1 MTEIVTAACEMNCLK
16 TSDYVDLFYTTLA
29 EFPGLI
35 LTVFLVELLGRRL
48 TIFSTLLLFGIFTGL
63 LNLCA
68 SRTVLVALFFA
79 ARLCIS
85 ATFQAV
91 YIYTPEVGPLII
103 R

>member
-1 MTEIVTAACEMNCLK
+1 MQGNMTEACEMSCLK
-16 TSDYVDLFYTTLA
+16 TADYVDLFYTTLA

-68 SRTVLVALFFA
+68 SRMILVALFFA

-85 ATFQAV
+85 ATFQAI
-91 YIYTPEVGPLII
+91 YIYTPEVGC
-103 R
+103 